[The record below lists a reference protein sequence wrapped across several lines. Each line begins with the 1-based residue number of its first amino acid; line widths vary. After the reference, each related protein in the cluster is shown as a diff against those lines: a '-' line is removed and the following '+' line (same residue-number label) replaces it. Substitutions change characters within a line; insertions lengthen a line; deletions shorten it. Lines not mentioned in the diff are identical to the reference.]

1 MSARGNV
8 VRQGSG
14 ALGLLPKT
22 MTTRRTLRHF
32 SRLLLA
38 TAALAA
44 FALAFA
50 VTHATAGSSTQ
61 SITIAH
67 GAEAIVLADGRI
79 SIEQAVK
86 MAEQKFKAR
95 VVRAESQ
102 DEGGKT
108 VYVLRLLNESGR
120 VWTVRVD
127 AVTGSVI

>member
-1 MSARGNV
+1 MPTK
-8 VRQGSG
+8 
-14 ALGLLPKT
+14 LGLPPT
-22 MTTRRTLRHF
+22 NMTTRSLSRYL

-38 TAALAA
+38 AAALTA
-44 FALAFA
+44 FALALA
-50 VTHATAGSSTQ
+50 VTHSDAWSSAQ

-67 GAEAIVLADGRI
+67 ASARTAGNLVLADARI
-79 SIEQAVK
+79 SMQQAVK

-108 VYVLRLLNESGR
+108 VYVLRLLNDSGR

-127 AVTGSVI
+127 AATGTVI

>member
-1 MSARGNV
+1 
-8 VRQGSG
+8 
-14 ALGLLPKT
+14 
-22 MTTRRTLRHF
+22 MTIRRTFRYL

-38 TAALAA
+38 AGALAA

-50 VTHATAGSSTQ
+50 VTHATAGLSTQ
-61 SITIAH
+61 SITIAR
-67 GAEAIVLADGRI
+67 GAEAIVLADSRI

-95 VVRAESQ
+95 VVRAEAQ

-127 AVTGSVI
+127 AATGTVI

>member
-1 MSARGNV
+1 
-8 VRQGSG
+8 
-14 ALGLLPKT
+14 
-22 MTTRRTLRHF
+22 MTTRRPARYF

-38 TAALAA
+38 TAALTA

-50 VTHATAGSSTQ
+50 VTHATAGLLAQ
-61 SITIAH
+61 SITIARGVPAH

-108 VYVLRLLNESGR
+108 VYVLRLLNDSGR

-127 AVTGSVI
+127 AATGGVI

>member
-1 MSARGNV
+1 M
-8 VRQGSG
+8 
-14 ALGLLPKT
+14 P
-22 MTTRRTLRHF
+22 TRRTSRYV

-38 TAALAA
+38 AGAIIA

-50 VTHATAGSSTQ
+50 VSHPSALSSAQ
-61 SITIAH
+61 SITITHRA
-67 GAEAIVLADGRI
+67 GMVILADGGI
-79 SIEQAVK
+79 SMQQAVK

-108 VYVLRLLNESGR
+108 VYVLRMLNDSGR

-127 AVTGSVI
+127 AATGTMI

>member
-1 MSARGNV
+1 
-8 VRQGSG
+8 
-14 ALGLLPKT
+14 
-22 MTTRRTLRHF
+22 MTTRRPARYF

-38 TAALAA
+38 TAALTA

-50 VTHATAGSSTQ
+50 VTHATAGLLAQ
-61 SITIAH
+61 SITIARGVPTPGAVAPGVPAH

-108 VYVLRLLNESGR
+108 VYVLRLLNDSGR

-127 AVTGSVI
+127 AATGGVI

>member
-1 MSARGNV
+1 
-8 VRQGSG
+8 
-14 ALGLLPKT
+14 
-22 MTTRRTLRHF
+22 MTTRRSLRYV

-50 VTHATAGSSTQ
+50 VTHASAVSFAQ
-61 SITIAH
+61 SITIGPGILAH

-127 AVTGSVI
+127 AATGTVI